1 MEMLYVIPMS
11 KWPSLNVGQLVLQG
25 LVMPY
30 EIRLFK
36 ITDWFRNALNLQS
49 LNWA

>member
-1 MEMLYVIPMS
+1 MEILYVIPMS
-11 KWPSLNVGQLVLQG
+11 KWPSLNVGHLFLQG
-25 LVMPY
+25 MVMPC

-36 ITDWFRNALNLQS
+36 ITDWFHNALNLQS